1 MDKQKKYKKNYGI
14 PFFAMAFLAAAVFEF
29 YYIMTEPYSEFMLI
43 GIGIIMLIMSIG
55 TFCISIYSTTC

>member
-29 YYIMTEPYSEFMLI
+29 AVQVEEVGQRLTL
-43 GIGIIMLIMSIG
+43 
-55 TFCISIYSTTC
+55 